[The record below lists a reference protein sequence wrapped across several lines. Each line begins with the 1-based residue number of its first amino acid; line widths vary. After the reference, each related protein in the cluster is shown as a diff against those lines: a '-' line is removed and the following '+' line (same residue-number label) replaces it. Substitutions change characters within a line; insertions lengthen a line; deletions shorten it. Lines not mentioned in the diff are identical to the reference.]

1 MKINSKVN
9 SKNKVRVDGGCLQG
23 EEFGGWV
30 NCCHLYNFVGWFDC
44 LNYVNILLSEK

>member
-23 EEFGGWV
+23 EEFG
-30 NCCHLYNFVGWFDC
+30 VG
-44 LNYVNILLSEK
+44 E